1 MPIYLFSVT
10 EEPYIKGKKSNSS
23 CNRTPKCYSKL
34 YEMTFIY
41 FEYLRKWIKRI
52 SIDLQLVKIKMFKSH
67 KNQKLLGI
75 KNISNFLFK
84 LSISIDELDY
94 TKLDS
99 KVVQLSNKISLVK

>member
-1 MPIYLFSVT
+1 
-10 EEPYIKGKKSNSS
+10 
-23 CNRTPKCYSKL
+23 
-34 YEMTFIY
+34 
-41 FEYLRKWIKRI
+41 
-52 SIDLQLVKIKMFKSH
+52 MFKSH